1 MYKFDPIIS
10 NYVNEG
16 IIISL
21 STILLISFWKFSDV
35 LALSISICLCF
46 ITVLIYIAD
55 KHKTKAF
62 QSDSVDLVC
71 AFPEEFNTLPIIPLN
86 YSQLNSKVRI
96 REESQ
101 CDIMIFGFNED
112 KIQMSGKGT
121 YAFIVACL
129 FVNICYYVTS
139 SKVVVLVCI
148 VFFWGF
154 IYTIECVVQ
163 K

>member
-10 NYVNEG
+10 NYTNEG

-21 STILLISFWKFSDV
+21 STILLISFWQFSDV
-35 LALSISICLCF
+35 LALSVSICLCF
-46 ITVLIYIAD
+46 CFCFITVLD

-62 QSDSVDLVC
+62 QPDSVDLVC
-71 AFPEEFNTLPIIPLN
+71 AFPEEFNALPIIPLN

-121 YAFIVACL
+121 YAFIVASL
-129 FVNICYYVTS
+129 FVIM
-139 SKVVVLVCI
+139 
-148 VFFWGF
+148 
-154 IYTIECVVQ
+154 
-163 K
+163 